1 MTPDWAELD
10 LAPELIHV
18 LLEKGLNKPTRIQQD
33 VIPLAMDGRDIMATS
48 PTGTGKTLAFLLPA
62 IQHLMDFPRRDP
74 GGARVL
80 ILAPTRELAEQIGK
94 EAEALCDAA
103 DLRCLT
109 ITGGVNYG
117 SHLEHLEKNL
127 DVLVATPGRLLDYLR
142 ADSFSAEHVEIL
154 VLDEADRMLDMGFR
168 TPVEQIMNEAA
179 YLRQRLLFSA
189 TADHSTLAAFGK
201 LVLEKPEVISA
212 QSPKRER
219 GKIHQWLHISDT
231 LEHKKALLM
240 HLVRSFS
247 GRILVFVRKRER
259 AHDVAEFLQ
268 QQGFGAIA
276 LEGGLPQAER
286 QERLKSFSSIKQRIM
301 VATDVAARGLDI
313 PDVELVVNFDLP
325 RKGDTFVHRIGRTAR
340 AGKRGTAVALVEAH
354 DAEHLGRIERY
365 MGERIER
372 RFVPD
377 LRPQYKFPDAE
388 KKKKKK
394 LKKKA
399 KQGKAT
405 SAKPSKTGKPK
416 PATKVKKQSPK
427 KKPQD

>member
-18 LLEKGLNKPTRIQQD
+18 LLERGLNKPTRIQQD

-62 IQHLMDFPRRDP
+62 IQHLLDYPRRDP
-74 GGARVL
+74 GAARVL
-80 ILAPTRELAEQIGK
+80 VLAPTRELAEQIG
-94 EAEALCDAA
+94 EQAEMLCAA
-103 DLRCLT
+103 TGLT
-109 ITGGVNYG
+109 SLTVTGGINFG
-117 SHLEHLEKNL
+117 THLEKLRKNL
-127 DVLVATPGRLLDYLR
+127 DILIATPGRLLDYLS
-142 ADSFSAEHVEIL
+142 DHKFSAEEIEII

-168 TPVEQIMNEAA
+168 TPVEQIMNEAMN
-179 YLRQRLLFSA
+179 LKQRLLFSA
-189 TADHSTLAAFGK
+189 TADHSTLAAFGRI
-201 LVLEKPEVISA
+201 VLEKPEVVLA
-212 QSPKRER
+212 EPPKRER
-219 GKIHQWLHISDT
+219 GKIHQWIHISDT

-240 HLVRSFS
+240 HLVRSFN

-268 QQGFGAIA
+268 QQGFGATA

-286 QERLKSFSSIKQRIM
+286 QERIKSFSSIRQRIL

-325 RKGDTFVHRIGRTAR
+325 RKGDTFLHRIGRTGR
-340 AGKRGTAVALVEAH
+340 AGKKGTAVALVEAH

-365 MGERIER
+365 LGERIER
-372 RFVPD
+372 RFVPE
-377 LRPQYKFPDAE
+377 LRPQFKFPDPEKA

-394 LKKKA
+394 KKA
-399 KQGKAT
+399 G
-405 SAKPSKTGKPK
+405 
-416 PATKVKKQSPK
+416 KVKAGKRAPTKSQSMK
-427 KKPQD
+427 KS